1 MSHFTTIK
9 TKIVSL
15 DHLKAVLTDLN
26 MAYDEGPVNIRGFGG
41 KTTQVQLKVPTN
53 SPGYD
58 LGFQQQ
64 AGTYDLV
71 ADWWGIKDIKQED
84 FLQRLTQR
92 YAYNVAKDR
101 LAEQD
106 FTIVEETIEQDQ
118 TIHICVRRMV

>member
-15 DHLKAVLTDLN
+15 EHLKAALTDLS
-26 MAYDEGPVNIRGFGG
+26 MSYTEGPVNIRGFGG

-71 ADWWGIKDIKQED
+71 ADWWGIKDINQEQ
-84 FLQRLTQR
+84 FLQQVQQR
-92 YAYNVAKDR
+92 YAYNAAKEQ
-101 LAEQD
+101 LESQD
-106 FTIVEETIEQDQ
+106 FTIVEETVEQDQ